1 MLSTT
6 ADRVKVLAADCGAMV
21 RVASPEDWPGGFVVI
36 PERLPGTMRGCAIG
50 AGAGLAE
57 LYRCRPGTHA
67 VLLDVAR
74 CVADLEA
81 PRLAELAVVE
91 AIALHEAAHSL
102 TSPDTTAER
111 VAELLANARVDV
123 PAYSPERVAR
133 QHAPTWAMAL
143 WLLTSRVL
151 AYRPGRRDTLRH
163 LVVADVQRYGY
174 PADEL
179 ERLAAG
185 VAVDVPL
192 RGQLVAGGAW
202 DTLVSMRLPTEEQRA
217 TAIVAAG
224 ISRGERRELPLE
236 GGTT

>member
-6 ADRVKVLAADCGAMV
+6 ADHAGRLAADCAALL

-57 LYRCRPGTHA
+57 LYGYRPGHHA
-67 VLLDVAR
+67 VLLDVGR

-81 PRLAELAVVE
+81 PRPVELAVVE
-91 AIALHEAAHSL
+91 AIALHEAAHAL
-102 TSPDTTAER
+102 TSADTTPDKI
-111 VAELLANARVDV
+111 AELLANARVDV
-123 PAYSPERVAR
+123 PAYSPERVAQ

-143 WLLTSRVL
+143 WLLMERAL
-151 AYRPGRRDTLRH
+151 NYRPTRRDAVRS

-202 DTLVSMRLPTEEQRA
+202 DTLVSMRLPNQEQRA
-217 TAIVAAG
+217 NAIVAAG
-224 ISRGERRELPLE
+224 ISRGERR
-236 GGTT
+236 G